1 VFLLA
6 QPLLDGIKEL
16 FAQGTGS
23 GSVDSVFLQYSAVG
37 ACTLIFIGVSWVLFK
52 KFEETLKFEREG
64 RKRAED
70 EVREV
75 RKRSEEE
82 LRESNAYIRDKALPV
97 LQQNSAVMEQFLRA
111 SWREGGRDHD
121 PSSR

>member
-6 QPLLDGIKEL
+6 QTPSVAIGV
-16 FAQGTGS
+16 FSAQGTGN
-23 GSVDSVFLQYSAVG
+23 GSIDNVFLQYGAVG
-37 ACTLIFIGVSWVLFK
+37 AVALIFVGIAWILFK

-70 EVREV
+70 EIREV
-75 RKRSEEE
+75 RKRAEDEI
-82 LRESNAYIRDKALPV
+82 RESNAYIRDKALPV

-111 SWREGGRDHD
+111 SWRDGRDHD
-121 PSSR
+121 PSPR